1 MLLQKIVEQS
11 IHYKVGQLLIH
22 RGACI
27 TKMAVLIQYGAG
39 ITNWGKSYYKV
50 GKLIYYKVGHS
61 LLPSEVGI
69 IKWDNFIAKW
79 FRY

>member
-39 ITNWGKSYYKV
+39 IN
-50 GKLIYYKVGHS
+50 KLGQE
-61 LLPSEVGI
+61 LLQSGEVNLLQSGSFI
-69 IKWDNFIAKW
+69 IAK
-79 FRY
+79 